1 MKINIVKP
9 IHPDL
14 SEISSEFAEC
24 LKTGLVTNNSKYVR
38 KFETEL
44 QKYFSSS
51 NKPVT
56 FCNGEMALFNLIQA
70 WKIKLGLDVYDT
82 FDVLVPSFTF
92 SGTVN
97 AIVVNNLKPIFC
109 DINETLTIDV
119 NKLNPITENIK
130 MIVAVGVYGNLPD
143 IIALSQFAKE
153 NNLVLIFDNAPA
165 FGATYKGHFPNYYG
179 HSEIY
184 SFHAT
189 KIFSTMEGGAAVV
202 NDTEIENILIKLR
215 DFGQFDKEWGNVDVP
230 GLNSKMQE
238 ISAIVGLKNLE
249 KINYILSE
257 RQKNIIAYRNFFMEY
272 EKRGLLKNMVV
283 PEDNF
288 CPYLYYPIIL
298 HEEATNFINYLFDN
312 NIIVRRYYA
321 IVHKLKYYENKY
333 RELNLDFTNSING
346 RIVSIPIFSEINR
359 DEVNYLFNTIEKYF
373 K

>member
-1 MKINIVKP
+1 MKINIVRP

-14 SEISSEFAEC
+14 SEISSEFTEC
-24 LKTGLVTNNSKYVR
+24 LETGLVTNNSKYVR

-70 WKIKLGLDVYDT
+70 HKIKLGFDVYDT

-97 AIVVNNLKPIFC
+97 AIVANNLKPIFC
-109 DINETLTIDV
+109 DINETLTIDAK
-119 NKLNPITENIK
+119 KLNLITENIK

-143 IIALSQFAKE
+143 IMALSQFAKK

-165 FGATYKGHFPNYYG
+165 FGAMYKGHFPNHYDCN
-179 HSEIY
+179 EIY
-184 SFHAT
+184 SLHAT
-189 KIFSTMEGGAAVV
+189 KIFSSMEGGIAVV
-202 NDTEIENILIKLR
+202 NDSEIENTLIKLKN
-215 DFGQFDKEWGNVDVP
+215 FGQFNKDWGNVDVP

-249 KINYILSE
+249 KLDYILTN
-257 RQKNIIAYRNFFMEY
+257 RKRNIEKYRNFFQEY
-272 EKRGLLKNMVV
+272 ERKGLLKNMIV

-298 HEEATNFINYLFDN
+298 NEEATKFINYLFDN
-312 NIIVRRYYA
+312 DIIVRRYYA

-333 RELNLDFTNSING
+333 KELNLDFTNSING
-346 RIVSIPIFSEINR
+346 RIVSIPIFSEMSR
-359 DEVNYLFNTIEKYF
+359 DEINYLFNTIEKYF
-373 K
+373 N